1 MIRLG
6 WVIGALLLA
15 GLCDRPSVVIAQQ
28 MIDEDEI
35 TDFDRDHWA
44 YDPVVRPRVPRIPSS
59 DWPQTEIDAFILSR
73 LASQSLQ
80 PAARAEKTTLIRR
93 IFWDLTGLPPTV
105 DQVSQFVDDPR
116 PDAYQRVVDSLLA
129 SPEYGTRWAQFWLD
143 LARFAE
149 TDGYEHDKIRSDAWK
164 FRDWVIAAMNDDF
177 PYDDFVRWQ
186 IAGDQIDPSNPKA
199 NLATAFCLSG
209 PDMPDINL
217 VEERRHVL
225 LNEITSTVGSVMMS
239 LQFGCAQCHDHK
251 YDSISQADFYRLRA
265 FFDASIELK
274 KNESVSVL
282 TALTDAPP
290 SRVMLRGD
298 WRRRG
303 PTVEAAFPR
312 VLNPSDDAPDEE
324 AGLRRSLADWLTSNS
339 HPLTAR
345 VIVNRVWQQ
354 HFGKG
359 LSTTPSDF
367 GVMSDSPTHPRL
379 LDYLADQLMQ
389 DDWSLKRLHRMI
401 VMSSTYQ
408 TQSTRPSDESQRRH
422 WDQALAVDP
431 ANRLLSHY
439 PRRRLSAEAIRDGL
453 FAVSGSL
460 NHEMGGPGVSPPLPT
475 EMIKT
480 LKSGQWKQTPRV
492 ADHYRRSVYIF
503 ARRNLRYPFFATFDR
518 PSADQ
523 PCSRRD
529 RSTTAVQS
537 LMLLNSDLTWDAA
550 SRLAAVV
557 AKQSSN
563 PQKQVDLLYQ
573 RLYARACKSDEN
585 EAAVAFLSS
594 DATLVDLCRAML
606 NANEFVYVD

>member
-1 MIRLG
+1 MIRIG
-6 WVIGALLLA
+6 FVIGLLLQA
-15 GLCDRPSVVIAQQ
+15 SVFNRPVVVNAQET
-28 MIDEDEI
+28 IDEDEI

-44 YDPVVRPRVPRIPSS
+44 YDPVVRPPVPRNPAS
-59 DWPQTEIDAFILSR
+59 DWPQTEIDQFILSR
-73 LASQSLQ
+73 LASESLQ

-93 IFWDLTGLPPTV
+93 LCWDLTGLPPTV
-105 DQVSQFVDDPR
+105 DQVTQFVNDPR
-116 PDAYQRVVDSLLA
+116 PDAYQRLVDTLLA

-149 TDGYEHDKIRSDAWK
+149 TDGYEHDKVRSDAWK
-164 FRDWVIAAMNDDF
+164 YRDWVIDAMNVDF
-177 PYDDFVRWQ
+177 PYDDFLRWQ
-186 IAGDQIDPSNPKA
+186 IAGDQIHPSNPDA
-199 NLATAFCLSG
+199 ILATAFCLSG

-265 FFDASIELK
+265 FFDSSIELQ
-274 KNESVSVL
+274 KNKSVSVL
-282 TALTDAPP
+282 TSLTDSPP

-298 WRRRG
+298 WRRQG
-303 PTVEAAFPR
+303 PTVEAAYPR
-312 VLNPSDDAPDEE
+312 VLNASDHTPKE
-324 AGLRRSLADWLTSNS
+324 AIGLRISLADWLTSKN

-354 HFGKG
+354 HFGTG

-367 GVMSDSPTHPRL
+367 GVMGESPTHPLL
-379 LDYLADQLMQ
+379 LDFLADQLMR

-401 VMSSTYQ
+401 VTSNTYQ
-408 TQSTRPSDESQRRH
+408 TRSTRPSDESLRRQ
-422 WDQALAVDP
+422 WDQALVVDP
-431 ANRLLSHY
+431 GNRLLSHY

-460 NHEMGGPGVSPPLPT
+460 NYAMGGRGVSPPLPT

-480 LKSGQWKQTPRV
+480 LKSGQWKQTASV

-529 RSTTAVQS
+529 QSTTAVQS

-550 SRLAAVV
+550 NRLAEVV
-557 AKQSSN
+557 AGGGENTQSHVSE
-563 PQKQVDLLYQ
+563 LYR
-573 RLYARACKSDEN
+573 RLYARACTDDEKK
-585 EAAVAFLSS
+585 AAVAFLES